1 MLQCSTRPYV
11 GSLSLCLVL
20 LAFGGCRAAGPSE
33 AGGNTAATAT
43 KRVSTFG
50 RYEGYSQPLYD
61 EFVRSSIYVP
71 AGDGT
76 KIALDIYR
84 PAIDGKPVEARL
96 PAVFEFTRYW
106 RARALPDGRIATGHF
121 GTLEPS
127 RNTGSVRDNP
137 DYGAKLVQYGYVV
150 VVGDNRGTGSS
161 FGRSLGPL
169 TLKEAQDAHD
179 LIEWIAAQPWSN
191 GKVGRIG
198 SSITGTNQLIS
209 LARPSQHLKAIF
221 PGMANFEHYRIA
233 TIGGVAR
240 KGGLLKIY
248 DYLKNLGT
256 AARQDSPLPAPV
268 DSDPRGAL
276 RALARAGHGESSFA
290 GYVSFLTSAP
300 VLDEVA
306 DELGLKTIDDR
317 VRVLATN
324 DKLIPAISARP
335 DLQRKLMSV
344 GLYRDDRRTNP
355 SASADEQSLSV
366 SDILP
371 AVRAAAVP
379 AYIWSGWGDPYPGDA
394 FLLFANLAG
403 VRKVTIG
410 PWSHGPNEQ
419 NDAREEEGIRLR
431 AIETLR
437 WFDYWLKGIDNGIT
451 TEPPI
456 NYAVVDDTEHWEWHS
471 AMGWPLPET
480 DNVDFYF
487 REGRA
492 GSVSSVNDGSLSL
505 QRPPQ
510 DDAADPYTVDYTAT
524 TGNRTRL
531 FDTTGGGPLF
541 YPDLTANDRKGLTYT
556 TAPLEK
562 DLTVI
567 GHPVIT
573 IYATANVPDAE
584 FSVYVEEIDANGS
597 SRFVTDGYAR
607 ALHRTLGKPPYD
619 YLGLPWLSSL
629 RADALASAPLSAGI
643 AQLTFDLQPIAN
655 RFDAGHRLRV
665 TIQGADADNNW
676 TFPAVPAASVTVSR
690 SSSHPSR
697 ILLPVL
703 RAQ

>member
-1 MLQCSTRPYV
+1 MRWL
-11 GSLSLCLVL
+11 LLCFAL
-20 LAFGGCRAAGPSE
+20 LAFGGCQMAGPGE
-33 AGGNTAATAT
+33 AERQPAALAA
-43 KRVSTFG
+43 KRVSAFG

-71 AGDGT
+71 VGDGT

-84 PAIDGKPVEARL
+84 PAIDGRPVEARM

-106 RARALPDGRIATGHF
+106 RARALPDGRISNGHF
-121 GTLEPS
+121 GMLEPGRS
-127 RNTGSVRDNP
+127 TGSVRDNP
-137 DYGAKLVQYGYVV
+137 DYGAKLVEHGYVV
-150 VVGDNRGTGSS
+150 IVGDNRGTGSS
-161 FGRSLGPL
+161 FGHSLAPL
-169 TLKEAQDAHD
+169 TLTEAQDAYD

-191 GKVGRIG
+191 GNVGRIG

-209 LARPSQHLKAIF
+209 LARPSTHLKAIF
-221 PGMANFEHYRIA
+221 PGMGNFEHYRIA
-233 TIGGVAR
+233 TIGGVSR
-240 KGGLLKIY
+240 KGGILKIY

-256 AARQDSPLPAPV
+256 AASQDAPLPASV
-268 DSDPRGAL
+268 DADPRGEM
-276 RALARAGHGESSFA
+276 RASARSGQGESSFA
-290 GYVSFLTSAP
+290 GYVSFLKSSP

-306 DELGLKTIDDR
+306 AELGLKSIDDR
-317 VRVLATN
+317 VRVLAWN
-324 DKLIPAISARP
+324 DKLIPAIAARP

-344 GLYRDDRRTNP
+344 GLYRDDRGLDG
-355 SASADEQSLSV
+355 SAAPGEQSLSAA
-366 SDILP
+366 DILP
-371 AVRAAAVP
+371 AIRAAAVP
-379 AYIWSGWGDPYPGDA
+379 TYIWSGWGDPYPGDA

-403 VRKVTIG
+403 VRKVAIG
-410 PWSHGPNEQ
+410 PWSHGPNEKD
-419 NDAREEEGIRLR
+419 DAREEEGIRLR
-431 AIETLR
+431 AIETVR

-451 TEPPI
+451 KELPI
-456 NYAVVDDTEHWEWHS
+456 NYAVVDDPEHWEWRS
-471 AMGWPLPET
+471 ATGWPLPQA

-487 REGRA
+487 GEGRA
-492 GSVSSVNDGSLSL
+492 GSVSSTNDGSLSS

-510 DDAADPYTVDYTAT
+510 DDAADTYTVDYTAT

-562 DLTVI
+562 DLIVI

-584 FSVYVEEIDANGS
+584 FSIYLEEIDANGW
-597 SRFVTDGYAR
+597 SRFVTDGYIR

-629 RADALASAPLSAGI
+629 RADGLAVAPLSAGL
-643 AQLTFDLQPIAN
+643 AELTFDLQPIAN

-676 TFPAVPAASVTVSR
+676 TFPAVPAASVTVAR
-690 SSSHPSR
+690 SVSHPSR
-697 ILLPVL
+697 ISLPLL